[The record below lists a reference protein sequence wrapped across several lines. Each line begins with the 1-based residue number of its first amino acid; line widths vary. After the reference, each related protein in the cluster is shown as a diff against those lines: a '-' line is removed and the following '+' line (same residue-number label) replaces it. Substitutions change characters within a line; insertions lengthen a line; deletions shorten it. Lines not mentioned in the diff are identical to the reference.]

1 MTALTLFALY
11 RAPLTVWVEDPLSH
25 SVLTALWQDPRIN
38 VVITQG
44 KPGVRHM
51 VRSNP
56 DPARYCVC
64 GVVDR
69 DFDDDN
75 EADWPSAGCR
85 IFHLPAHEL
94 ENLLLDFEVLAAL
107 TKGVTA
113 AAIRAAAHERAVKLR
128 WWMVHK
134 AVLRE
139 MQQELGAGFPGDAP
153 THGVL
158 LSASDVER
166 RLRTS
171 AYWTDHEAALKSW
184 VEKTRLDD
192 RIRELGE
199 QGKADLDGD
208 AWTQSFSGKE
218 IFRHLRSHVRGLDE
232 APIRPPNPSAAER
245 DLDLGKRIA
254 RQMKDMQRVPAKLME
269 LRQIVRAKAG
279 L

>member
-11 RAPLTVWVEDPLSH
+11 RAPLSVWVEDPLSH

-38 VVITQG
+38 VVITHG

-56 DPARYCVC
+56 DPARYCVF

-107 TKGVTA
+107 AKGTSA
-113 AAIRAAAHERAVKLR
+113 AAIRAVARARAVQLR
-128 WWMVHK
+128 WWMVQK

-139 MQQELGAGFPGDAP
+139 MQRELGAGFPGDAP
-153 THGVL
+153 TDAAL
-158 LSASDVER
+158 LCAADVER

-171 AYWTDHEAALKSW
+171 AYWTEHEAALKSW
-184 VEKTRLDD
+184 IEKTRLDD
-192 RIRELGE
+192 RIRALGE
-199 QGKADLDGD
+199 QTKADLDSD
-208 AWTQSFSGKE
+208 AWTQTFSGKE
-218 IFRHLRSHVRGLDE
+218 IFRHLRAHVRGLDE
-232 APIRPPNPSAAER
+232 APIRPPNPSASER

-254 RQMKDMQRVPAKLME
+254 RQMKDMHRVPAKLME
-269 LRQIVRAKAG
+269 LRQIVRTKAG

>member
-1 MTALTLFALY
+1 MTALTLFALS
-11 RAPLTVWVEDPLSH
+11 RAPLNVWVEDPLSH

-44 KPGVRHM
+44 KSGVRHM

-56 DPARYCVC
+56 DPERYCVF

-75 EADWPSAGCR
+75 EIEWANVGCR
-85 IFHLPAHEL
+85 IFHLPVHEF
-94 ENLLLDFEVLAAL
+94 ENLLLDFDVLAAL
-107 TKGVTA
+107 AKGPTVA
-113 AAIRAAAHERAVKLR
+113 EVRAVARERAVKLR

-139 MQQELGAGFPGDAP
+139 MQQELGAGFPGDASSD
-153 THGVL
+153 GS
-158 LSASDVER
+158 LSSAADVAQ

-171 AYWTDHEAALKSW
+171 AYWTDHGVALKRW
-184 VEKTRLDD
+184 LEKARLDD

-199 QGKADLDGD
+199 QLQSDLDGD
-208 AWTQSFSGKE
+208 AWIQTFSGKE

-245 DLDLGKRIA
+245 DLNLGKRIA

-269 LRQIVRAKAG
+269 LRQILRTKAR